1 MKTLLA
7 YKTILKKYILP
18 VKGLNK
24 VLNNLKKFG
33 KEGEKEI
40 EIITKSTA
48 SEIVVNAKQKAPV
61 NLGKLRESI
70 AFEENKSRDDISYT
84 IFVGGVG
91 QSYAAYVEFGTGSK
105 VKVPS
110 ELSKEAA
117 KFRGGRGGTFEQGL
131 QSIKDWCRAKG
142 IPEDAAYP
150 IFISILNE
158 GIAPQPYLYPAWV
171 KGKIQYLKD
180 LKQGLNRLV
189 KKYE

>member
-1 MKTLLA
+1 M
-7 YKTILKKYILP
+7 P

-24 VLNNLKKFG
+24 VLNKLKKFG
-33 KEGEKEI
+33 EEGEKEI
-40 EIITKSTA
+40 EIITASIA
-48 SEIVVNAKQKAPV
+48 SEISLNAKQKAPV
-61 NLGKLRESI
+61 NFGKLRQSI
-70 AFEENKSRDDISYT
+70 GFEEDKSSSNINYTVFVNESY
-84 IFVGGVG
+84 G
-91 QSYAAYVEFGTGSK
+91 AYVEFGTGRK

-117 KFRGGRGGTFEQGL
+117 KFRGGRSGTFEQGL
-131 QSIKDWCRAKG
+131 QSIKDWCRANG